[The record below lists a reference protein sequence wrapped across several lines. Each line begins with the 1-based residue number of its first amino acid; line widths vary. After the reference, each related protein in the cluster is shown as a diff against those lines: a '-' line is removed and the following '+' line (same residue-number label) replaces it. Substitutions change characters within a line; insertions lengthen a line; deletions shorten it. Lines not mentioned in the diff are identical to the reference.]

1 MSYRSAAVAVVAV
14 LASASAVT
22 VADRSSTT
30 LPPAQ
35 RLTAEQVP
43 PGATALTC
51 PPPPSGA
58 DTVTSLFAVSPAG
71 GPQSSAPGALD
82 LAPLRLPPRP
92 MLSSVTTAGEP
103 LQRALKPGTAGL
115 LVGASGELA
124 PGVSA
129 VVSSVLASLKTSGL
143 AASACGA
150 AANDWWFSA
159 VDTSVGARSRLVLSN
174 PTRAVAVVDLALFG
188 YNGPIEPAGARGITV
203 APFSE
208 RTLDLSRFAPGSD
221 ALTVNAHASRGA
233 VVAAVLTTKRRRV
246 SAAGSEWI
254 APSAGP
260 ATQVV
265 INPTPPLQAE
275 APGGGRDQPGGAADV
290 PPQDGKQRLVLTNTS
305 RREALVH
312 VRVFDASGTFT
323 PTQLADVRIRPG
335 SVVVEDLLPIT
346 QGLAAGIRMNSNVPV
361 TGAVTTITADP
372 TEDFTVST
380 ASEALTDPAV
390 VPLLSDSD
398 LTLLLTT
405 PDPIGGS
412 VRVATFNDAGTR
424 LRNQVVNVKGAA
436 VTVWEPPED
445 TKPGY
450 LVLSRRAG
458 EAISGMAS
466 YRSPDGITS
475 VPLRSGVWSITRP
488 AVAPVP

>member
-1 MSYRSAAVAVVAV
+1 MSSV
-14 LASASAVT
+14 
-22 VADRSSTT
+22 
-30 LPPAQ
+30 
-35 RLTAEQVP
+35 
-43 PGATALTC
+43 
-51 PPPPSGA
+51 
-58 DTVTSLFAVSPAG
+58 
-71 GPQSSAPGALD
+71 
-82 LAPLRLPPRP
+82 
-92 MLSSVTTAGEP
+92 LSSV
-103 LQRALKPGTAGL
+103 
-115 LVGASGELA
+115 
-124 PGVSA
+124 
-129 VVSSVLASLKTSGL
+129 KTSGL

-221 ALTVNAHASRGA
+221 ALTVNAHASRGS

-246 SAAGSEWI
+246 SAVGSEWL

-260 ATQVV
+260 STSVV
-265 INPTPPLQAE
+265 INPAPPLE
-275 APGGGRDQPGGAADV
+275 ANASRRDGDAPE
-290 PPQDGKQRLVLTNTS
+290 PSSEGKQRLVLTNTS

-346 QGLAAGIRMNSNVPV
+346 QGVAAGVRVSSNVPV
-361 TGAVTTITADP
+361 TGAVTTITSDP
-372 TEDFTVST
+372 AEDFTVST
-380 ASEALTDPAV
+380 ASAALTDPAV
-390 VPLLSDSD
+390 VPLLPDSD

-412 VRVATFNDAGTR
+412 LRVATFNDVGTR

-436 VTVWEPPED
+436 ATVWEPPE
-445 TKPGY
+445 GRNLAY
-450 LVLSRRAG
+450 LVVSVRAG
-458 EAISGMAS
+458 EAITGMAS

-475 VPLRSGVWSITRP
+475 VPLRSGIWSITRP